1 MPLISIIVPC
11 FNNEKYVEKCLDSI
25 NQQSFKDFEV
35 IIINDGS
42 TDNSKEI
49 IEHFIKTK
57 PNYHLINQKN
67 MGVSTARNNGLKLV
81 KGEFVCF
88 VDADDYIESNYL
100 KELYKAIKETHSDL
114 CICSVVHEDLNGNTV
129 FLDKLESLTLT
140 NIETANL
147 KKLIWGY
154 ACNKLYKTAIIKKNH
169 ILFKKDIKFAEDEL
183 FYLNY
188 LFTIKHVCMISD
200 VLYHYVRQKQSATK
214 NTTNMDVQVNRFD
227 SRRQIIELLAKNNV
241 DQYVINKHIIAC
253 IDTCLL
259 VLAYKFK
266 DKKLEK
272 KQKLVFLDYI
282 KKNKSIYLNDN
293 SINWKAKFYLKM
305 ACSCLPLYIPIRRF
319 QLKLTKRI

>member
-1 MPLISIIVPC
+1 
-11 FNNEKYVEKCLDSI
+11 
-25 NQQSFKDFEV
+25 
-35 IIINDGS
+35 
-42 TDNSKEI
+42 
-49 IEHFIKTK
+49 
-57 PNYHLINQKN
+57 
-67 MGVSTARNNGLKLV
+67 
-81 KGEFVCF
+81 
-88 VDADDYIESNYL
+88 
-100 KELYKAIKETHSDL
+100 
-114 CICSVVHEDLNGNTV
+114 
-129 FLDKLESLTLT
+129 
-140 NIETANL
+140 
-147 KKLIWGY
+147 
-154 ACNKLYKTAIIKKNH
+154 
-169 ILFKKDIKFAEDEL
+169 
-183 FYLNY
+183 
-188 LFTIKHVCMISD
+188 MISD